1 MPARR
6 PLALLLAA
14 AALAAAAGCGFG
26 AGGGD
31 NTVRLTVS
39 RDFGARVLAE
49 RTATKVPASE
59 TVMRLLQRDADV
71 STRFGGGF
79 VQCIDRLCG
88 SGTAGRTDWFYF
100 VNGVE
105 ADRGATALK
114 VRAGDRIWW
123 DRRGWDAAQRVPA
136 VVGAFPEPFVHGY
149 PGNKLPVRV
158 ECIDLESAA
167 CEDVQDALVREDIPA
182 NKATFRT
189 AMALSTLRVLVGP
202 WKALRIDDTAALLE
216 GGPGS
221 SGVYAEPRPDGR
233 EIALLGPDGRRRR
246 TLGPGAGLVAAT
258 RNGDDPP
265 VWLVT
270 GTDAAGVSA
279 AAAGLRAAVLG
290 GHYAVAF
297 AGGTPLPLPLT
308 EAGGG

>member
-1 MPARR
+1 MPSAR
-6 PLALLLAA
+6 ALLLVLAVA
-14 AALAAAAGCGFG
+14 GLTALAGCGFG

-39 RDFGARVLAE
+39 RDFGASVLAR
-49 RTATKVPASE
+49 RTATKVPSAE

-71 STRFGGGF
+71 QTRYGGGF

-88 SGTAGRTDWFYF
+88 GAGRTDWFYF

-123 DRRGWDAAQRVPA
+123 DRRDWAAAQRVPA

-149 PGNKLPVRV
+149 PGEKLPVRV
-158 ECIDLESAA
+158 ECIDVQGPA
-167 CEDVQDALVREDIPA
+167 CGAVQDALVREQIPA
-182 NKATFRT
+182 NKASFRT

-202 WKALRIDDTAALLE
+202 WARLRVDDTALLLE
-216 GGPGS
+216 GGPGE
-221 SGVYAEPRPDGR
+221 SGVYAEPRSDGR
-233 EIALLGPDGRRRR
+233 AITLLGPDGRARR
-246 TLGPGAGLVAAT
+246 TLGKGAGLIAAT
-258 RNGDDPP
+258 RNGDDAP

-270 GTDAAGVSA
+270 GTDAAGVA
-279 AAAGLRAAVLG
+279 AAARGLRESVLAG
-290 GHYAVAF
+290 RYAVAF
-297 AGGTPLPLPLT
+297 PGGAPISLPITGSAGG
-308 EAGGG
+308 